1 MPSPSSDTVIPVQ
14 SSAKS
19 RSRRGRSS
27 FTLLSCQGDASRHRR
42 SRRGRQVDR
51 GARRRARARLHVPR
65 LGGDVPR
72 RRAGRRPRPGQPA
85 HRLRRRPRAPRRRG
99 RLRGDPHARG
109 LRPRLAPRGRPGGAG
124 RDGRQ
129 AARAARARRLGRRGT
144 RHRHGRR
151 PGRRLQGLADRQP
164 RGARPAPRPAARRG
178 RRAGRARPQPRSQPD
193 GRRRRRRRGR
203 HDRPDDRRGRRPPR
217 RPGARMKV
225 AVVGYPNVGKSSLV
239 NRLSGSRTAVVHERS
254 GITRDRNEI
263 PCEWDGR
270 RFTLI
275 DTGGMDF
282 LDPDPISGSIREQAQ
297 AALADAQVAVL
308 VVDARGGL
316 RPGDEELA
324 DLLRRWRGGPVI
336 VAANKVDSAPD
347 IPSAAEFYALGLGEP
362 LAVSATQGLGTGDLL
377 DRVVELLPAEEEAAD
392 EADDA
397 VRLAIVGRPN
407 VGKSTLVN
415 RLLGSERVI
424 VSEVAGTT
432 RDAIDL
438 PLEVDGR
445 RVILVDTA
453 GLRRQAKVQDSVEY
467 YTTLRSQRAVE
478 RADVAL
484 VVCDAHDGITSQD
497 MRIAELAM
505 QEGTATA
512 LVLNKWDVAAM
523 DESDLDHERARA
535 AQKLRLRPKVLTAS
549 ALTGRNV
556 GRVVSEAIALG
567 DRMHNRIPTPQL
579 NRFLSELVQERQP
592 PAKQGHRLKL
602 LYMAQI
608 GTAPPRFAVQV
619 NSRQRVTRDY
629 AYFLENRLR
638 ARFGMDGVPLVI
650 DFNERGSGRRA
661 PAAERAGG
669 RAGRVP
675 RYP

>member
-1 MPSPSSDTVIPVQ
+1 
-14 SSAKS
+14 
-19 RSRRGRSS
+19 
-27 FTLLSCQGDASRHRR
+27 
-42 SRRGRQVDR
+42 
-51 GARRRARARLHVPR
+51 
-65 LGGDVPR
+65 
-72 RRAGRRPRPGQPA
+72 
-85 HRLRRRPRAPRRRG
+85 
-99 RLRGDPHARG
+99 
-109 LRPRLAPRGRPGGAG
+109 
-124 RDGRQ
+124 
-129 AARAARARRLGRRGT
+129 
-144 RHRHGRR
+144 
-151 PGRRLQGLADRQP
+151 
-164 RGARPAPRPAARRG
+164 
-178 RRAGRARPQPRSQPD
+178 
-193 GRRRRRRRGR
+193 
-203 HDRPDDRRGRRPPR
+203 
-217 RPGARMKV
+217 MKV

-239 NRLSGSRTAVVHERS
+239 NRLTGSRQAVVHERA

-263 PCEWDGR
+263 PCEWNGR
-270 RFTLI
+270 TFALI

-297 AALADAQVAVL
+297 AALADAQAAIL
-308 VVDARGGL
+308 VVDARAGL

-324 DLLRRWRGGPVI
+324 DLLRRWRGGPVAI
-336 VAANKVDSAPD
+336 AANKIDSVGDLPLA
-347 IPSAAEFYALGLGEP
+347 SEFYALGLGDP
-362 LAVSATQGLGTGDLL
+362 IAVSATQGLGSGDLL
-377 DRVVELLPAEEEAAD
+377 DRIVEMLPAAEEED
-392 EADDA
+392 EEDDA
-397 VRLAIVGRPN
+397 IRLAVVGRPN

-415 RLLGSERVI
+415 RFLGSERVI

-445 RVILVDTA
+445 RVILIDTA

-497 MRIAELAM
+497 LRIAELAM

-512 LVLNKWDVAAM
+512 LVLNKWDAAAM
-523 DESDLDHERARA
+523 EEGDLDHERARA

-556 GRVVSEAIALG
+556 GRVLAEAITLG
-567 DRMHNRIPTPQL
+567 DRMHNRIPTPEL
-579 NRFLSELVQERQP
+579 NRFVSELVRERQP

-619 NSRQRVTRDY
+619 NSRTRVTRDY

-638 ARFGMDGVPLVI
+638 SRFGMDGVPLVI

>member
-1 MPSPSSDTVIPVQ
+1 
-14 SSAKS
+14 
-19 RSRRGRSS
+19 
-27 FTLLSCQGDASRHRR
+27 
-42 SRRGRQVDR
+42 
-51 GARRRARARLHVPR
+51 
-65 LGGDVPR
+65 
-72 RRAGRRPRPGQPA
+72 
-85 HRLRRRPRAPRRRG
+85 
-99 RLRGDPHARG
+99 
-109 LRPRLAPRGRPGGAG
+109 
-124 RDGRQ
+124 
-129 AARAARARRLGRRGT
+129 
-144 RHRHGRR
+144 
-151 PGRRLQGLADRQP
+151 
-164 RGARPAPRPAARRG
+164 
-178 RRAGRARPQPRSQPD
+178 
-193 GRRRRRRRGR
+193 
-203 HDRPDDRRGRRPPR
+203 
-217 RPGARMKV
+217 MKV
-225 AVVGYPNVGKSSLV
+225 AIVGYPNVGKSSLV
-239 NRLSGSRTAVVHERS
+239 NRLSGSRAAVVHERP

-263 PCEWDGR
+263 ECEWNGR
-270 RFTLI
+270 RFALI

-297 AALADAQVAVL
+297 AALADAQVGVL
-308 VVDARGGL
+308 VVDARAGL

-324 DLLRRWRGGPVI
+324 DLLRRWRGPVV
-336 VAANKVDSAPD
+336 VAANKIDSAADVPL
-347 IPSAAEFYALGLGEP
+347 AAEFYALGLGEP
-362 LAVSATQGLGTGDLL
+362 LPVSAAQGLGTGDLL
-377 DRVVELLPAEEEAAD
+377 DRIVELLPDAEDEEE
-392 EADDA
+392 DDD
-397 VRLAIVGRPN
+397 VIRLAIVGRPN

-424 VSEVAGTT
+424 VSDVAGTT

-445 RVILVDTA
+445 KVILVDTA
-453 GLRRQAKVQDSVEY
+453 GLRRQAKVADAVEY

-484 VVCDAHDGITSQD
+484 VVCDARDGITSQD
-497 MRIAELAM
+497 LRIAELAM

-523 DESDLDHERARA
+523 DEADLEHERARV

-556 GRVVSEAIALG
+556 GRVLAAAIALG
-567 DRMHNRIPTPQL
+567 DRMRNRIPTPEL
-579 NRFLSELVQERQP
+579 NRFLSELVAERQP

-608 GTAPPRFAVQV
+608 GVAPPRFAVQV